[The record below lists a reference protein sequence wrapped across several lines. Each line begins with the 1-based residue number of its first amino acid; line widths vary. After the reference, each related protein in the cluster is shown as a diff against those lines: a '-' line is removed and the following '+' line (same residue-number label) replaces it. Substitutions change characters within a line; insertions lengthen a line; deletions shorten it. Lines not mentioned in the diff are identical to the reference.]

1 MKKKFIIGILLIF
14 ICVQRAVF
22 AETIPQAIQE
32 AGSINSQN
40 ADKLKD
46 FEKEM
51 QFNKDFEQFE
61 KNKNIEQKDKELQ
74 KQKPKKNVQKAKL
87 EEYATKGVYI
97 ENIEV
102 SSSEILTENE
112 IKNIINNYIG
122 NNLKI
127 EDIRNIVNDINK
139 LYLEKGYVTA
149 RAYLPEQTI
158 ENGKIKIY
166 LAEGKVGDLN
176 INNPAKLHW
185 TKDKYIKDRIN
196 AKSGTIFNIAELE
209 RDILLF
215 NRYNDGVTLS
225 ANLNKGTK
233 DLTTDINL
241 ISKETSPF
249 HLHFITDN
257 QGRETIGVNR
267 FGVMLQD
274 DSLTGHRDKLT
285 FGTYLSKSSVTPFF
299 DYNLPINKKDG
310 RVGFMYSYSKSD
322 IKSGPFN
329 IFNIGS
335 RSHNFSLYYSQPII
349 RKTYMELTSVSSL
362 SYKHAITSIEDIDL
376 NTDKIPGVQTGLNFR
391 YDTKRGIWYANQ
403 NIYYAFPEFKTNDSY
418 LKLEGGIVRMHDFG
432 HGIIGQ
438 LRTSYQV
445 IPNKQVVPYV
455 DQIIAGGMNTVRG
468 YSEGLLIGRSGY
480 IASGE
485 LIFPILP
492 STIKIK
498 DKSTIKQNTEIDIN
512 SINNTKPVTFNKE
525 KEIPFLGK
533 YVKGA
538 VFIDHAGIFP
548 YKGTGV
554 GTESINSSD
563 FLLSTGLGLR
573 IQFPGDVSARFYWG
587 IPLMTNRNAQ
597 YNRNGRFHFEITISP
612 SIDKIL
618 ALRKPKEKL

>member
-14 ICVQRAVF
+14 ICVQHAVF

-40 ADKLKD
+40 ADKLKN

-51 QFNKDFEQFE
+51 QFSKDFEQFE

-127 EDIRNIVNDINK
+127 EDIRNIVKDINK

-176 INNPAKLHW
+176 VNNPAKWHW

-196 AKSGTIFNIAELE
+196 VKSGTIFNIAELE
-209 RDILLF
+209 RNILLF
-215 NRYNDGVTLS
+215 NRYNEGVTLS

-267 FGVMLQD
+267 FGIMFQD

-329 IFNIGS
+329 MFNIGS

-376 NTDKIPGVQTGLNFR
+376 NTDKIPAVQTGLNFR

-445 IPNKQVVPYV
+445 IPYKHVVPYV
-455 DQIIAGGMNTVRG
+455 DQIVAGGMNTVRG
-468 YSEGLLIGRSGY
+468 YSEGLLIGKSGY

-554 GTESINSSD
+554 GTESIDTSD

-573 IQFPGDVSARFYWG
+573 FQFPGDVSARFYWG
-587 IPLMTNRNAQ
+587 IPLMINRNAQ